1 MDKRKGITLFD
12 KSVSKFKTLIKSG
25 PVFMLY
31 VIVVVVICNT
41 CDKALQNSRMPCQ
54 AVANRLF
61 VEDLPKQF
69 QGINWLE

>member
-31 VIVVVVICNT
+31 VIVVIVRNLLFFKKCIDTMLIKRFHFHGDVI
-41 CDKALQNSRMPCQ
+41 
-54 AVANRLF
+54 
-61 VEDLPKQF
+61 
-69 QGINWLE
+69 